1 MRVAWSPTLGYASPM
16 SEVVELCEQ
25 AAKTLEELGCEVEL
39 VDNVMER
46 DPIDMWMSEFYA
58 GVGTRLNTVLAE
70 RPELLDPAVA
80 EVLGGALD
88 RTLEEYWTQVF
99 SRYRFREEMRQ
110 FMEKYDLLV
119 SPVLPVPAFDVGL
132 NLPPQMPDANVI
144 SWVSYTYPFNLT
156 GQPGASLPVGF
167 TGEGLPVGLQLI
179 SKAIRETDIFRI
191 AAALEAARPW
201 IDKKPPM
208 V

>member
-1 MRVAWSPTLGYASPM
+1 MRKEGGVIIGKTTTSEFGCKAVGDSPLTGITRNPWDL
-16 SEVVELCEQ
+16 
-25 AAKTLEELGCEVEL
+25 AKTPGG
-39 VDNVMER
+39 
-46 DPIDMWMSEFYA
+46 SSA
-58 GVGTRLNTVLAE
+58 GAAASVV
-70 RPELLDPAVA
+70 
-80 EVLGGALD
+80 GGALD

-99 SRYRFREEMRQ
+99 NRYRFREEMRQ

-119 SPVLPVPAFDVGL
+119 SPVLPVPAFDVGV

-179 SKAIRETDIFRI
+179 SKAIRESDIFRI
-191 AAALEAARPW
+191 AAAFEAARPW